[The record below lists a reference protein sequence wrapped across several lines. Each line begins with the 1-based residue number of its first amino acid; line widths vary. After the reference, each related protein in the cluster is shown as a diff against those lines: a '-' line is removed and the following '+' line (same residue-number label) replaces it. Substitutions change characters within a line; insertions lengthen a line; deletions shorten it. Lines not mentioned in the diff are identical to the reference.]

1 MDNTVEETYNLIV
14 DNINNPLISDSEIHN
29 VDRLVR
35 NNSGTK
41 VMGEIVATLYA
52 DPRYVW

>member
-1 MDNTVEETYNLIV
+1 M
-14 DNINNPLISDSEIHN
+14 DNINNQLISDSEIHN

-41 VMGEIVATLYA
+41 AMGDIVATHMQIQ
-52 DPRYVW
+52 DMCGKFV

>member
-1 MDNTVEETYNLIV
+1 M
-14 DNINNPLISDSEIHN
+14 DNINNTLISDSEIHN

-41 VMGEIVATLYA
+41 VMGKIVATP
-52 DPRYVW
+52 DRDNCMQIQDMCGKFV